1 MSTISRKIVSPDTL
15 AGVREQLRRD
25 GKIVVQCHGCFD
37 IVHPGHLR
45 YLSFAKEQGD
55 VLIVSVTGD
64 REVGK
69 GIARP
74 YIDENLRA
82 ENLAALEFVDYVC
95 IDQHDWAGPVLELLK
110 PDIYVK
116 GKEYEHKADGRFL
129 REKNLVEEQGGKVIF
144 SSGDVV
150 FSSTAIINEFRGRF
164 RLEQD
169 QVRSFVRRHSITR
182 VGLDAII
189 RSFHGLRV
197 LVIGDAI
204 LDRYIHAEALGIA
217 AETPVISVTPIQ
229 EETYV
234 GAAGLIAAQ
243 VMALGARASFLTVL
257 GEGAAADYESRLA
270 GHGVEVIALRN
281 DDRPLFV
288 KTRYLVDEKKVFK
301 IDSGHYAPLS
311 TTATEQM
318 QEALSARLPE
328 FDAVLAIDFGYGLFS
343 AELVETISSLSS
355 SAGKPYYVDVSS
367 SRHANILRFRNPR
380 MATPTE
386 QELRFA
392 LADAEAGLSNLASR
406 YYAESGAEKLVMTMG
421 KRGVLLFERPPQPG
435 GRVPTDF
442 LPSMADVAI
451 DTIGAGDVFLSGVAL
466 TDLAGASTAAGVYLG
481 SCLAA
486 IHVSRLGNDPVD
498 GGELHALLDRRG
510 ELAENGREA

>member
-1 MSTISRKIVSPDTL
+1 MSAISRKIVPPDLL

-25 GKIVVQCHGCFD
+25 GKTVVQCHGCFD

-45 YLSFAKEQGD
+45 YLNFAKEQGD
-55 VLIVSVTGD
+55 ILIVSVTGD
-64 REVGK
+64 RDVGK
-69 GIARP
+69 GVARP

-95 IDQHDWAGPVLELLK
+95 VDHHDWAGPVLELLK

-129 REKNLVEEQGGKVIF
+129 REKNLVEAQGGKVIY

-150 FSSTAIINEFRGRF
+150 FSSTAIINEFRDRF
-164 RLEQD
+164 RLEND
-169 QVRSFVRRHSITR
+169 QIRSFVARNAISRP
-182 VGLDAII
+182 GLDSMI
-189 RSFHGLRV
+189 RNFHGRRI
-197 LVIGDAI
+197 LVIGDPI

-217 AETPVISVTPIQ
+217 AETPVISVTPIS

-243 VMALGARASFLTVL
+243 ITALGAHASFLTVA
-257 GEGAAADYESRLA
+257 GEGAATDFESRLA
-270 GHGVEVIALRN
+270 SHGVEVIALRS
-281 DDRPLFV
+281 DDRGLFV

-318 QEALSARLPE
+318 QNALSERLPE
-328 FDAVLAIDFGYGLFS
+328 FDAVIVIDFGYGLFP
-343 AELVETISSLSS
+343 AELVESIAALTAA
-355 SAGKPYYVDVSS
+355 AGKPYYVDVSS
-367 SRHANILRFRNPR
+367 SRHANILRFKHPR

-392 LADAEAGLSNLASR
+392 FADAEAGLSHLASR
-406 YYAESGAEKLVMTMG
+406 YYAETGAEKLVMTMG
-421 KRGVLLFERPPQPG
+421 RRGVLLFERPARPEE
-435 GRVPTDF
+435 RLPTDF
-442 LPSMADVAI
+442 LPSLADVAV
-451 DTIGAGDVFLSGVAL
+451 DTIGAGDVFLTGVAL
-466 TDLAGASTAAGVYLG
+466 ADLTGAPTAAGVYLG
-481 SCLAA
+481 ACLASL
-486 IHVSRLGNDPVD
+486 HLSRLGNDPVD
-498 GGELHALLDRRG
+498 GGDLHTLLDRRP
-510 ELAENGREA
+510 ELAESRQHT